1 MGLMYD
7 NLLMTLMSGT
17 STPLEY
23 TKPFYIEDISG
34 LTNSVN
40 VFKNDNDA
48 PTLTVEFTTDFV
60 TWNSFTTSTTGETIT
75 IQPASK
81 VFFRCSATNWSLD
94 GIMNHGNKFGI
105 LGGNCRVG
113 GNIMSLLY
121 GSSFTGNE
129 TTFPS
134 STRYALAGIFSCPNL
149 YGNNMR
155 LKDASKLVLP
165 ATILTE
171 DCYTSLFA
179 HTGITSSPVLP
190 ATTLAPQCYYN
201 MFNCSS
207 IVNPPV
213 LPATTLAR
221 NCYSSMFWLCGSLV
235 SAPELSAT
243 TLAYGCYSEMFKGCT
258 SLTQAPELP
267 ATELEITCYA
277 EMFLS
282 CTSLT
287 QAPELPA
294 TTLTTACYSSMFDG
308 CTNLNY
314 VKCLATD
321 ISASDCTF
329 RWLRNVS
336 STGTFVKDPTMS
348 AWTSG
353 NNGIPTGWTVQ
364 NA

>member
-34 LTNSVN
+34 LSNSVN

-48 PTLTVEFTTDFV
+48 PTLTVEYTTDFV

-81 VFFRCSATNWSLD
+81 VFFRCSATKWSLD
-94 GIMNHGNKFGI
+94 GISNHGNKFDI
-105 LGGNCRVG
+105 LGGNCRIG

-134 STRYALAGIFSCPNL
+134 SARYALAGLFSC
-149 YGNNMR
+149 NNSQI
-155 LKDASKLVLP
+155 KDASKLVLP

-171 DCYTSLFA
+171 DCYTTMFS
-179 HTGITSSPVLP
+179 HTGISSAPALP
-190 ATTLAPQCYYN
+190 ATTLAPQCYFD
-201 MFNCSS
+201 MFAWSS

-221 NCYSSMFWLCGSLV
+221 ACYATMFQKCTRLAT
-235 SAPELSAT
+235 APVLPSIN
-243 TLAYGCYSEMFKGCT
+243 LANQCYQQMFQGCT
-258 SLTQAPELP
+258 SLTQAPALP
-267 ATELEITCYA
+267 ATTLAISCYSQ
-277 EMFLS
+277 MFGECS
-282 CTSLT
+282 NLT
-287 QAPELPA
+287 TAPELPA
-294 TTLTTACYSSMFDG
+294 TTLTTACYSSMFDR
-308 CTNLNY
+308 CSSLNY

-321 ISASDCTF
+321 ISATDSTF
-329 RWLRNVS
+329 RWLRYVS

-348 AWTSG
+348 SWTTGES
-353 NNGIPTGWTVQ
+353 GIPTGWTVQ